1 MFELLGGEVLTKD
14 IRLRNWLKRRL
25 FRLRNWHRRRLSCCR
40 GLPTG
45 WSLWNENPRRDFSEL
60 RASRKLFRPCKQRA
74 LLNRKLLL
82 QSRKLLRSLVKLQN
96 CRGQNDSNQQ
106 SGGTCPN
113 HAITARPGTKQ
124 SREPLPQARWQIEDR
139 RPCLRGGGRPRRCKC
154 LLFG

>member
-60 RASRKLFRPCKQRA
+60 RASRKL
-74 LLNRKLLL
+74 LL

-124 SREPLPQARWQIEDR
+124 SRGPLPQAIEDR
-139 RPCLRGGGRPRRCKC
+139 RLYLRGGGRPRRSKY
-154 LLFG
+154 LFFSA